1 MNNSKTAGRRQDV
14 RCDSVAVVGA
24 GYVGLTTAVSLAGEK
39 HKVWLVETDPNRL
52 AILRRGETPI
62 FEDEVPELLRAALDS
77 GALQVTDNL
86 NLALETARV
95 VVVAVGTP
103 SLADGSADLG
113 ALNDVVAQVRG
124 AAHNGT
130 IMVIKSTVPP
140 GTSARVQR
148 ALAGAPFRIPV
159 VSCPEFLREGTAI
172 ADLRNAARVVVGGAD
187 ADAVE
192 RIATLF
198 SVPGAEMV
206 CTDSTSAELVKY
218 GSNAFLAT
226 KISFI
231 NEMANVC
238 ELVGGDVDQVA
249 RGMGLDPRIG
259 RSFLDAGLGFGGSC
273 FPKDVR
279 ALDTLVGRSG
289 YSFWMLKT
297 AIEVNERQRTRFVQ
311 KIREAIGNPLE
322 GRRVALLGLAFK
334 PGTDDMRQAPSLDIA
349 QRLMEHGVEVIAH
362 DPAAMSHAAKM
373 LPGVTMVA
381 SAYRAVE
388 NADAV
393 ALVTEWPE
401 YLDLDWSQVRRLM
414 RQPAVV
420 DGRNCLDGEL
430 LSAEGFN
437 YYSIGRRP
445 LVTHWTRRAV
455 DTAAVA

>member
-1 MNNSKTAGRRQDV
+1 MT
-14 RCDSVAVVGA
+14 VVGA
-24 GYVGLTTAVSLAGEK
+24 GYVGLTTAVALAAEG
-39 HKVWLVETDPNRL
+39 HSILLVETDPGRL
-52 AILRRGETPI
+52 ATLRRGDSPI
-62 FEDEVPELLRAALDS
+62 FEAGVPELLHCAIDEGSLR
-77 GALQVTDNL
+77 VTDRIDEA
-86 NLALETARV
+86 LANSRT

-103 SLADGSADLG
+103 SLPDGSADLG
-113 ALNDVVAQVRG
+113 ALHTVIAQVRNH
-124 AAHNGT
+124 AEPGT
-130 IMVIKSTVPP
+130 VLVIKSTVPP
-140 GTSARVQR
+140 GTAARVQR
-148 ALAGAPFRIPV
+148 SLDGPPFRIPV
-159 VSCPEFLREGTAI
+159 VSCPEFLREGTALTDM
-172 ADLRNAARVVVGGAD
+172 ATAARVVVGGD
-187 ADAVE
+187 DDDAVQ
-192 RIATLF
+192 RVAALF
-198 SVPGAEMV
+198 AVPGAELV
-206 CTDSTSAELVKY
+206 CTDATSAELVKY

-334 PGTDDMRQAPSLDIA
+334 PGTDDMRQAPSIDIA

-373 LPGVTMVA
+373 LPGVTMVQ
-381 SAYRAVE
+381 SPYRAVE

-401 YLDLDWSQVRRLM
+401 YLDLDWAQVRRLM

-420 DGRNCLDGEL
+420 DGRNCLDGEM

-445 LVTHWTRRAV
+445 VVTHWTRRAV